1 MIKVSRNNIKRH
13 HNASDQL
20 HEHKQNLKNG
30 LASSSSTKV
39 PEIPEAGDD
48 IKAEIIET
56 DDNEVATVTEL
67 DDPDES
73 DPDEEIDNH
82 DMKR

>member
-1 MIKVSRNNIKRH
+1 MTKVSRNNIKRH

-30 LASSSSTKV
+30 LAAGSSTKV
-39 PEIPEAGDD
+39 PEIPEADGD

-56 DDNEVATVTEL
+56 DDNDVATVTEL

-82 DMKR
+82 DMQR